1 MEIKQLLPGV
11 RLITLPAPK
20 FNRCRITIQFQ
31 FAADRKEATARAL
44 LPLILERGYAGC
56 PDMTEL
62 SRRLAK
68 LYGASLSAEIG
79 SNGANHLLMV
89 RVTGIKDE
97 YALGGEKLSE
107 EYAELAFGAAF
118 EPYFVNGVF
127 DPEAV
132 EIEKTAL
139 ARRLEAEINDKRLY
153 CARQASRRFFG
164 DAPAGIQRD
173 GYLEELPAVTPQQ
186 LTQSYRQLLR
196 AASIDVFVTGMDA
209 APAERRLL
217 AALQSIERA
226 PAALLPQSAMPRQ
239 PLARY
244 AEEME
249 LVQAKLSM
257 LFTAAKPAAREEV
270 AAYRLAMSLFGGSVT
285 SRLFLNV
292 REKQSLCYYC
302 GSGFSGATGC
312 MTVNSGV
319 EPADAQKAEAAI
331 LHELQELCDGPIT
344 RQELED
350 CRRGLISGIAS
361 AEDSLGS
368 LENWYL
374 IELLRGGA
382 VQNPAQAIEALKEV
396 TEEQVRRALRSF
408 SHSVSYLVT
417 AKGEG
422 GADHA

>member
-20 FNRCRITIQFQ
+20 FNRCRITIQLQ
-31 FAADRKEATARAL
+31 FAADRKQATARAL
-44 LPLILERGYAGC
+44 LPLLLERGYAGC

-97 YALGGEKLSE
+97 YALKGETLSE

-118 EPYFVNGVF
+118 DPYFVNGVF

-153 CARQASRRFFG
+153 CARQASRKFFG

-173 GYLEELPAVTPQQ
+173 GYLEELPVVTPQQ
-186 LTQSYRQLLR
+186 LTQCYRQLLR
-196 AASIDVFVTGMDA
+196 EASIDVFVTGMDA

-239 PLARY
+239 SLARY
-244 AEEME
+244 TEEME

-312 MTVNSGV
+312 MTVNSGI

-331 LHELQELCDGPIT
+331 LHELKELCDGPIT
-344 RQELED
+344 PQELED

-382 VQNPAQAIEALKEV
+382 PQSPAGAIKTLKEV
-396 TEEQVRRALRSF
+396 TEEQVRHALRSF

-417 AKGEG
+417 TKGEG

>member
-1 MEIKQLLPGV
+1 MQIKQILPGV
-11 RLITLPAPK
+11 RLISLPAQK

-31 FAADRKEATARAL
+31 YPASRQQATARAL
-44 LPLILERGYAGC
+44 LPLLLERGYAGC

-68 LYGASLSAEIG
+68 LYGASLSSEVG

-89 RVTGIKDE
+89 RVTGLKDE
-97 YALGGEKLSE
+97 FALAGEALSE
-107 EYAELAFGAAF
+107 EYADLAFGAAF
-118 EPYFVNGVF
+118 DPYFVNGTF

-153 CARQASRRFFG
+153 CARQAARKFFG
-164 DAPAGIQRD
+164 DAPAGIQRE
-173 GYLEELPAVTPQQ
+173 GYLEEVASVTPAQ
-186 LTQSYRQLLR
+186 LTDTYHELLR
-196 AASIDVFVTGMDA
+196 TASIDVFVTGMDP
-209 APAERRLL
+209 APAARRLA
-217 AALQSIERA
+217 AALQEVRRSPA
-226 PAALLPQSAMPRQ
+226 PLLPQSAMPRQ

-244 AEEME
+244 TEQME
-249 LVQAKLSM
+249 LVQAKLCM
-257 LFTAAKPAAREEV
+257 LFTAAKPADPAQV
-270 AAYRLAMSLFGGSVT
+270 AVYRLAISLFGGSVT

-331 LHELQELCDGPIT
+331 LHELEQLCSGPIT
-344 RQELED
+344 PQELED
-350 CRRGLISGIAS
+350 CRRGLVSGLVS
-361 AEDSLGS
+361 VEDSIGG

-382 VQNPAQAIEALKEV
+382 VQSPAEAIEALNKV
-396 TEEQVRRALRSF
+396 TEEQVRGALRSF

-422 GADHA
+422 GKSHA